1 MRTINV
7 DLFLFEEL
15 SDDAKKIAIEANRD
29 INVDHAWYEFV
40 YEDFEENC
48 IFGVDNIYFSGFW
61 SQGDGAM
68 FEYSSIPYSL
78 KKDFIDSLDL
88 SPMRK
93 NWLLNNIYA
102 SGRGKHSG
110 HYCHEKCCG
119 HNIYWEINNGDLNWD
134 TNFYQWMEGFA
145 EDFEQYVIDKYE
157 DLCRDLYRALEDE
170 YNHRTSDEVVAETL
184 ICNEYEFTENGEIQ

>member
-7 DLFLFEEL
+7 DLFSFEEL
-15 SDDAKKIAIEANRD
+15 SEEAKTVAIDANRY
-29 INVDHAWYEFV
+29 INVDHAWYEFI

-68 FEYSSIPYSL
+68 FEYSSIPDSL
-78 KKDFIDSLDL
+78 KKDFIESLYL

-93 NWLLNNIYA
+93 NWLLNNICT

-110 HYCHEKCCG
+110 HYYHEKCCG

-134 TNFYQWMEGFA
+134 TNFYQWMESFA
-145 EDFEQYVIDKYE
+145 GDFEQYVIDKYE
-157 DLCRDLYRALEDE
+157 ELCRDLYRQLNEGYD
-170 YNHRTSDEVVAETL
+170 HLTSDEVVAETI
-184 ICNEYEFTENGEIQ
+184 ICNEYEFIENGEMQ